1 LARAE
6 AQRVPDRPCRPP
18 RPAAERRPIDVE
30 RAIAEIRA
38 GRPVILRD
46 AATCALVVAVDAL
59 DAALAALL
67 PPASTRLALTAPRLR
82 RLGVATREACA
93 LEFAELD
100 LDRLATLAVDPDAR
114 LAEAP
119 HSATSSERGALELM
133 RLAQALPAAV
143 VSEAP
148 AADGAFAGLLGVE
161 LADVTT
167 YRRDCA
173 AALRIVARASVP
185 LDGAADAEFVVF
197 RGGEGLR
204 GQTAIIIGK
213 PDFAEPVSVRLHSAC
228 LTGDLFGSLKCDCGD
243 QLRHAARHFA
253 ENGGGVLLYLDQEGR
268 GNGLGNKILAYDLQA
283 HGFDTYDADEALGFE
298 QDGRRFEFAAAM
310 LKALGAQRVRL
321 LTNSPEKIAALGAA
335 GLEVVADQRVMGRR
349 NAHNERYLA
358 AKRDKAG
365 HLIDLDRAP
374 RANGRARSLADPSP
388 L

>member
-1 LARAE
+1 VSALSVSRGAPGAAR
-6 AQRVPDRPCRPP
+6 
-18 RPAAERRPIDVE
+18 IDVE

-46 AATCALVVAVDAL
+46 AATRALVAAADAF
-59 DAALAALL
+59 DAAFCTL
-67 PPASTRLALTAPRLR
+67 PSLASTRLALTAPRLR
-82 RLGVATREACA
+82 RLGVATREAGA
-93 LEFAELD
+93 VAFAEID
-100 LDRLATLAVDPDAR
+100 LDRLAALAVDPHAR
-114 LAEAP
+114 LAEPLLAV
-119 HSATSSERGALELM
+119 TSLERGALELM

-143 VSEAP
+143 VAAAP
-148 AADGAFAGLLGVE
+148 AADDAAFAGLLGVE
-161 LADVTT
+161 LADVTA
-167 YRRDCA
+167 YRVDCA
-173 AALRIVARASVP
+173 VTLRIVSRARVP

-204 GQTAIIIGK
+204 DQTAIIIGE
-213 PDFAEPVSVRLHSAC
+213 PDFAEPVAVRLHSAC

-253 ENGGGVLLYLDQEGR
+253 ANGGGVLLYLDQEGR

-298 QDGRRFEFAAAM
+298 QDGRRFDFAAAM

-321 LTNSPEKIAALGAA
+321 LTNNPEKIAALGAA

-388 L
+388 M